1 MEMVLWFLAGF
12 AVRGL
17 FSMLFRVGM
26 GVRIMKVAEIRAL
39 ELLVMA
45 EEHYHQSLMMLD
57 IAAEATGKEQ
67 EMKATKNV
75 ITVRHQDWRNKSVE
89 IMHGGLESH
98 KSFVKWRTWNEAM
111 EYLTEVKTDKR
122 LERLLTVSGKK
133 GKKEKK

>member
-1 MEMVLWFLAGF
+1 MEMVLWFIAGF
-12 AVRGL
+12 AVRGI

-39 ELLVMA
+39 ELLVTA
-45 EEHYHQSLMMLD
+45 EEHYYQSLMMLD

-67 EMKATKNV
+67 EMKVTKNI

-98 KSFVKWRTWNEAM
+98 KNFVKWRTWKEAM
-111 EYLTEVKTDKR
+111 EYLTEVKTDER
-122 LERLLTVSGKK
+122 FMRLLTVGGKK